1 MCFESTF
8 NFEAAGDTGEILN
21 WSFHHRH
28 HLHHRQQQQQQPLHL
43 VHASSARPPSSASV
57 HHSLLGLL

>member
-28 HLHHRQQQQQQPLHL
+28 HLHHRQQQQQPLHL